1 MCTDRGPFSFW
12 LEIILWALSRI
23 STLKWSHLSIFYF
36 QCNIFTRAMLHHPTR
51 ANVNKLVHSCMS
63 LGLHS
68 IRQVMYCTTH
78 LCMPFTC
85 NGKWGH
91 IRMLHRKGIFT
102 FVVNNFV
109 GSMYWRVT
117 DVNASVVFAFPW
129 CKFIVWSSVFP
140 RSDTNTVN

>member
-1 MCTDRGPFSFW
+1 MYRLHFLRLTNLLCVQIGGLFFLLVGDNSV
-12 LEIILWALSRI
+12 
-23 STLKWSHLSIFYF
+23 STAQNIDPEMVTSIFYF
-36 QCNIFTRAMLHHPTR
+36 QCNIFTRAIFHHPTR

-102 FVVNNFV
+102 FVANNFV
-109 GSMYWRVT
+109 GSMY
-117 DVNASVVFAFPW
+117 
-129 CKFIVWSSVFP
+129 
-140 RSDTNTVN
+140 